1 MGQKVHPVGFR
12 LGVIKKHKAL
22 WYAKGKSYKENLIED
37 LKVRDFIKDR
47 LRFSSISKVDL
58 ERSAQNF
65 VVNIH
70 TSRPGIII
78 GKKGEEIESLKKD
91 IENVNSIQG
100 RLDTAID
107 KLTDVSTSIKSM
119 LAVHEEKIQRQ
130 EQVDDIIFRKIK
142 DRDSEI
148 DEIFRDLQREMD
160 QVEKRLLVEIKALRN
175 DIGGRVGVLEKYRWI
190 ILGGFIAIGWIL
202 SKNFKFIMQMMSGT
216 GIS

>member
-1 MGQKVHPVGFR
+1 MADNTDIRVE
-12 LGVIKKHKAL
+12 LAT
-22 WYAKGKSYKENLIED
+22 
-37 LKVRDFIKDR
+37 LKQ
-47 LRFSSISKVDL
+47 
-58 ERSAQNF
+58 E
-65 VVNIH
+65 
-70 TSRPGIII
+70 
-78 GKKGEEIESLKKD
+78 

-107 KLTDVSTSIKSM
+107 KLTDLSTSIKSM